1 VLRRHLPILVLISGV
16 LSGAASW
23 LASEPVDPAADWRIL
38 RVAVSPGG
46 RWIAVGAASGWI
58 GIIDQNQPDSP
69 QRFRGGSGELRD
81 LRFTQDEQWLIVEND
96 APARHAV
103 ASMGSL
109 EPLRAGDDS
118 GVSSGSINWPGE
130 HSSNVVSGAGGI
142 VVFGN
147 AAGSIEVHDA
157 ASRRMLRRFTFR

>member
-1 VLRRHLPILVLISGV
+1 MLRRHLPILVLISAM
-16 LSGAASW
+16 LSGAGSW
-23 LASEPVDPAADWRIL
+23 LVSEPVDPTAAWRIV

-58 GIIDQNQPDSP
+58 GIIDQTQPDSP
-69 QRFRGGSGELRD
+69 QRFRGGVGKLRD
-81 LRFTQDEQWLIVEND
+81 LRFTKDEQWLVAEND
-96 APARHAV
+96 GMARHAV
-103 ASMGSL
+103 ASLGSL
-109 EPLRAGDDS
+109 EPLAAGEDS
-118 GVSSGSINWPGE
+118 GVRLTSIDWPEE